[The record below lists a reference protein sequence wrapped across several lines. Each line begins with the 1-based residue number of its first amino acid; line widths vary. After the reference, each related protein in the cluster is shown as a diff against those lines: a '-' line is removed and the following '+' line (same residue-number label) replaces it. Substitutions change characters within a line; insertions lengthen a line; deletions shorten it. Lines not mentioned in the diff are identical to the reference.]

1 MANKAKASGTIQNR
15 RAKFDYDVEDEL
27 TAGIV
32 LTGAETKAL
41 RLGHGNLR
49 GSYVTVKDDEL
60 WLINATITGST
71 AFHIDEESQTRAR
84 KLLIKKKQLAKI
96 LAAKQQ
102 GRTIIPLKILNKQR
116 YIKVVIATGKGKKT
130 YDKREK
136 IKKRTQDREAMRS
149 ISHRNSN

>member
-1 MANKAKASGTIQNR
+1 MANKAKATGTIQNR

-149 ISHRNSN
+149 ISHRN

>member
-1 MANKAKASGTIQNR
+1 MSKKAHSAGTIQNR
-15 RAKFDYDVEDEL
+15 RAKFDYNVEDEL

-41 RLGHGNLR
+41 RLGHGHLR
-49 GSYVTVKDDEL
+49 GAYVTIKDSEL
-60 WLINATITGST
+60 WLINATITGSS
-71 AFHIDEESQTRAR
+71 AFHISEDDQTRAR

-96 LAAKQQ
+96 EAAKQQ

-116 YIKVVIATGKGKKT
+116 YIKVIIAIGTGKKT

-136 IKKRTQDREAMRS
+136 IKKRTQDRETMRS
-149 ISHRNSN
+149 LSHKY